1 MDKLNERKRLLTE
14 ALKGVDEEIE
24 NLKVR
29 NIIIALLLEF
39 SYNRTNPKHG
49 LAMEMIK
56 TGCQDI
62 DTLVNQYEIDFI
74 DQEMPYKELIL
85 SYYRTN
91 NKEILNSLFEELIPE
106 LSKLIGVDEHYVKYT
121 MLSGFFNVS
130 NVVSD

>member
-39 SYNRTNPKHG
+39 SYNRTNPKYG
-49 LAMEMIK
+49 LAMEVIK
-56 TGCQDI
+56 TGCQNI

-121 MLSGFFNVS
+121 MLSSFFNK
-130 NVVSD
+130 